1 MVLVSFVLVVVAAIT
16 LVIGLLQSGLG
27 IIYVSIACS
36 VAAGIVLATAVL
48 RGRPEPRSAGGP
60 SAGRRPAEG
69 AVGAARSDDSTST
82 APPPPPPDTWVA
94 PARPAEPLPSP
105 TSAPQPAPEAVPVS
119 ASALAAGDV
128 DVAESDDRTQSFDRV
143 EVEQPTF
150 DDGFPI
156 HDYDSLRATEILPML
171 AELSDDQLD
180 AVEGRERDGKNRAM
194 ILKRIASQ
202 KQTRAQAWD
211 AEDEGWESE
220 PEPAPAPP
228 SATVPTGPMA
238 AGRAEPAAVG
248 EFPIPDFDD
257 LRALEVLGRLP
268 DLSVSELHLVRR
280 REEDGLRRAMVLNRI
295 DRLVEEAPP
304 EPEPVVVAPRR
315 RATTT
320 RRTSTRSSVGEAPPT
335 AAPPDTP
342 AAEATIQM
350 PAVAEGP
357 AVKRP
362 RTARA
367 ATVVPSKK
375 APATGPVR
383 KAPAATKKAPAAT
396 KKATASTRKAVAEAK
411 IISKRTTPAKKTA
424 PRKR

>member
-1 MVLVSFVLVVVAAIT
+1 
-16 LVIGLLQSGLG
+16 
-27 IIYVSIACS
+27 
-36 VAAGIVLATAVL
+36 
-48 RGRPEPRSAGGP
+48 
-60 SAGRRPAEG
+60 
-69 AVGAARSDDSTST
+69 
-82 APPPPPPDTWVA
+82 
-94 PARPAEPLPSP
+94 
-105 TSAPQPAPEAVPVS
+105 VS

-143 EVEQPTF
+143 EVDQPAF

-156 HDYDSLRATEILPML
+156 HDYESLRATEILPML

-211 AEDEGWESE
+211 ADDEGWESE
-220 PEPAPAPP
+220 PEPAPPP
-228 SATVPTGPMA
+228 PPPAVPTGPMA

-335 AAPPDTP
+335 DAPATEAPSDTP

-350 PAVAEGP
+350 PAVAQGP
-357 AVKRP
+357 AVKRA

-367 ATVVPSKK
+367 ATVVPPKK

-383 KAPAATKKAPAAT
+383 RVPAAPKKAPAAT

-411 IISKRTTPAKKTA
+411 TISKRATPPKKTV